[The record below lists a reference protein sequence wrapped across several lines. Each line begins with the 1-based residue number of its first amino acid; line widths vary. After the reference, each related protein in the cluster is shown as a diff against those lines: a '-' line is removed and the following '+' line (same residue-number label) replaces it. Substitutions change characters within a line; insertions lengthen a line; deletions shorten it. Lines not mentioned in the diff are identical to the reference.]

1 MKNDQEIE
9 CPKCGWDRVFI
20 GACGLE
26 CDRRIEGRGIYGLEC
41 CRCMEMFEVPI
52 GPEDRP
58 IRETFTGHDGFPAEL
73 FPERRGTPP
82 SPIIGTANID
92 CLACG
97 AQPVG
102 LREDGLCKCECGE
115 LFGCIFVPLEDN

>member
-1 MKNDQEIE
+1 MEYDEKIE
-9 CPKCGWDRVFI
+9 CPLCGWHI
-20 GACGLE
+20 IMEGACGMESDNWIE
-26 CDRRIEGRGIYGLEC
+26 CRGVYGMHCL
-41 CRCMEMFEVPI
+41 RCHEIFDVPI

-82 SPIIGTANID
+82 SPIIGEVDID

-115 LFGCIFVPLEDN
+115 LFGAMHKPLEDK